1 MHHLDVCLGLYPHHL
16 KIQQI
21 RLGWSTAI
29 ACLPDMGE
37 AMSSISS
44 TTKEKKR
51 SGKLPQFGLPE
62 K

>member
-1 MHHLDVCLGLYPHHL
+1 MHHLDVCPGPYPHHL

-29 ACLPDMGE
+29 VCLPDMGE

-44 TTKEKKR
+44 TTKEKKKKIQQIAQVWA
-51 SGKLPQFGLPE
+51 S
-62 K
+62 